1 MILVRGRD
9 YEEGEYSLSLF
20 EQAAGK
26 LMVALDYPSADQAR
40 QLIERLEGI
49 PCYMKVGMQLFYSA
63 GPDFVKELKSRGYSV
78 FLDLKMHDIPN
89 TVKGGAHSITRL
101 GVDMFN
107 VHAAGGKKM
116 MAAAKEG
123 VLEALQE
130 DSSLTMPIVIAVT
143 QLTSTNQATLN
154 QEIGIPGTVEQ
165 AVLSYASATKE
176 ASLDGVVASPLE
188 VQAIKEKCGQ
198 QFITVTPGIRP
209 AGSDKGDQSRTLTPE
224 EAIRQGTDYIVVGR
238 PITAALDP
246 RGAAEQIIEEM
257 KKAW

>member
-1 MILVRGRD
+1 M
-9 YEEGEYSLSLF
+9 
-20 EQAAGK
+20 
-26 LMVALDYPSADQAR
+26 
-40 QLIERLEGI
+40 
-49 PCYMKVGMQLFYSA
+49 
-63 GPDFVKELKSRGYSV
+63 
-78 FLDLKMHDIPN
+78 
-89 TVKGGAHSITRL
+89 
-101 GVDMFN
+101 
-107 VHAAGGKKM
+107 
-116 MAAAKEG
+116 
-123 VLEALQE
+123 
-130 DSSLTMPIVIAVT
+130 
-143 QLTSTNQATLN
+143 
-154 QEIGIPGTVEQ
+154 
-165 AVLSYASATKE
+165 LSYASATKE